1 MLEPTGEE
9 RQAAEQ
15 SEMGQMLAPRLE
27 TYYQRQVTP
36 AFLGAMDATE
46 TVVNRLHPQGHDRTV
61 IERQLRD
68 MGERLKTA
76 QSLSAMG
83 LQMGADFNQP
93 TRVAIERVAA
103 TLQRQP
109 DGAQAAARLK
119 AVSNMIDQRRLA
131 EEMFK

>member
-9 RQAAEQ
+9 RQTVEQ
-15 SEMGQMLAPRLE
+15 SEMGQMLAPMVE
-27 TYYQRQVTP
+27 TYYQRQVVPT
-36 AFLGAMDATE
+36 FITAMDSTKS
-46 TVVNRLHPQGHDRTV
+46 VVDRLHPQGHDRTV
-61 IERQLRD
+61 IDRQLREV
-68 MGERLKTA
+68 GERLNSA

-83 LQMGADFNQP
+83 LQMGADFNLP
-93 TRVAIERVAA
+93 TRVAIDRLAA

-109 DGAQAAARLK
+109 DGARAAAQLK